1 MKGPFLIA
9 LGVSLVG
16 ALAVWGSQLTEESR
30 RKVVEKAE
38 GEQAPDPNTPRTIE
52 ELEALIERQRA
63 EQEEAERR
71 RQNQEMEGIPVI
83 ESAEPVPQLPDEYIV
98 EMNADGS
105 FVVADEA
112 GKRATYTDV
121 AKLLE
126 LVAPGKDRRP
136 LISLHPIKVPQA
148 TLDAAVQKLREVC
161 EVYVA
166 ATGESRPPG

>member
-1 MKGPFLIA
+1 MKGPLLIA

-30 RKVVEKAE
+30 RNVVAE
-38 GEQAPDPNTPRTIE
+38 EEQAGDPNTPRTME

-148 TLDAAVQKLREVC
+148 TLDAAVQKLRAKC

-166 ATGESRPPG
+166 ATGEE

>member
-9 LGVSLVG
+9 VGVTVIG
-16 ALAVWGSQLTEESR
+16 TLAIWVSQLTEESR
-30 RKVVEKAE
+30 QNVVAE
-38 GEQAPDPNTPRTIE
+38 AEAERAAATDPNTPRTMA
-52 ELEALIERQRA
+52 ELEALMEKQRQ
-63 EQEEAERR
+63 EEEEAERR
-71 RQNQEMEGIPVI
+71 RQAAEMEGVPVI

-105 FVVADEA
+105 FTVADAA
-112 GKRATYTDV
+112 GKRTAYDGV

-148 TLDAAVQKLREVC
+148 ALDAAVQQLRAVC

-166 ATGESRPPG
+166 SGGDE